1 MEDNMMPQTRES
13 ERQLNEWIEQTRDN
27 ENAVLMNAENLLETL
42 TDWRTVMT
50 PGFCVCRAL
59 QTHYPEILEGL
70 TARISSSWTIRGDGR
85 QRSAVKLPSGWK
97 KRRILAL
104 CMMRHGSRC

>member
-70 TARISSSWTIRGDGR
+70 DCPDLKQLDHSRGMVGSGPPSSCPAAG
-85 QRSAVKLPSGWK
+85 RSAEYWPS
-97 KRRILAL
+97 A
-104 CMMRHGSRC
+104 

>member
-42 TDWRTVMT
+42 T
-50 PGFCVCRAL
+50 G
-59 QTHYPEILEGL
+59 LENGDD
-70 TARISSSWTIRGDGR
+70 ARLLR
-85 QRSAVKLPSGWK
+85 LP
-97 KRRILAL
+97 RIADPL
-104 CMMRHGSRC
+104 S

>member
-1 MEDNMMPQTRES
+1 MEDNMMPQTHES

-70 TARISSSWTIRGDGR
+70 DCPDLKQLDHSKGWSAAVCRKVARAAGR
-85 QRSAVKLPSGWK
+85 KAEYWPSA
-97 KRRILAL
+97 
-104 CMMRHGSRC
+104 